1 MTNHD
6 MTHRPIR
13 RLILDDLTFRLLVVY
28 AACAVSCGLTIGL
41 RLVRLLF

>member
-1 MTNHD
+1 MTGRA

-13 RLILDDLTFRLLVVY
+13 RLVLDDLTFRLLVVY
-28 AACAVSCGLTIGL
+28 AACAVSCGMTIGL